1 VPQLQLWAEDISG
14 SEHAL
19 YLAEAAEC
27 KRVARA
33 GLLRAI
39 ARMDG
44 HSIGS
49 AEAFVPPAATTVDA
63 VEAEL
68 IGNPLSDFVLRHS
81 ACGAGGDG
89 CARI

>member
-1 VPQLQLWAEDISG
+1 
-14 SEHAL
+14 
-19 YLAEAAEC
+19 
-27 KRVARA
+27 
-33 GLLRAI
+33 
-39 ARMDG
+39 MDG